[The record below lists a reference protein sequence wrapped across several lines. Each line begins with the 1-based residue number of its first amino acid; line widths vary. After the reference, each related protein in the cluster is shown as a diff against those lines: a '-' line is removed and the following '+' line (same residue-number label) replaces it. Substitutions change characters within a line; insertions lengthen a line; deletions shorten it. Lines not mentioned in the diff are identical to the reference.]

1 MKKVP
6 WTVGRQLGAAFGV
19 IVVLVLLLALTA
31 WSRIAAMNRDFDALV
46 DQTLPALTALSD
58 VNDRLQVVR
67 TAELSHLAA
76 LTMPAKDREEASVKA
91 TVKSLDEALVRYR
104 AAAANLSDEN
114 SNAAL
119 AAAISQFHAAR
130 STFLQMS
137 NSAAGAES
145 ERAVEA
151 SDYFTGPSQQAY
163 KGAYDAVQTQ
173 WKMHLDQADAAKA
186 AGRVSAVKAN
196 TMLLAVTVV
205 CAGLSV
211 MLAVFITR
219 ALLRQLGGQPAYVAQ
234 LARTIADANLASPVA
249 VRSGDTDSVVAAMAR
264 MQESLTRIVH
274 AVRQGADSVAI
285 ASAEIAQGNHDLS
298 SRTEHQASA
307 LEETASSMEDLNAK
321 VRQNALS
328 AGHANQ
334 LALNASTVAVQGG
347 NVVSQVVQTM
357 KGINEASRK
366 IEDIIQV
373 IDGIAFQTNILA
385 LNAAVEAA
393 RAGEQGRGFAV
404 VASEVRSLAGRS
416 AEAAKEIKQL
426 IGTSVQ
432 RVEQGCA
439 LVDQAGHT
447 MTEVVAAIRKV
458 TDIVGEISTA
468 SSDQSAGVSQIG
480 EAVNEM
486 DQVTQ
491 QNAALVE
498 EMAAAASSLQSQ
510 ASALVRVV
518 AVFQTAG
525 ESGDTSDAVLSLS
538 KQELLAQEA

>member
-1 MKKVP
+1 MHTSSF
-6 WTVGRQLGAAFGV
+6 WTVGRQLGAAFAATVALG
-19 IVVLVLLLALTA
+19 LMLALTG
-31 WSRIAAMNRDFDALV
+31 WSRIAAINDDLQTLV
-46 DQTLPALTALSD
+46 DQTLPTLTALSE

-76 LTMPAKDREEASVKA
+76 LTMPAKDREETAVKA
-91 TVKSLDEALVRYR
+91 AVKALDTALQRYTATGGAHDQ
-104 AAAANLSDEN
+104 AAEMKGLTD
-114 SNAAL
+114 AL
-119 AAAISQFHAAR
+119 AKFNASR

-151 SDYFTGPSQQAY
+151 SDYFSGPSQQAY
-163 KGAYDAVQTQ
+163 QGAYDAVQKL
-173 WKMHLDQADAAKA
+173 WAAHVAQAEAAKDM
-186 AGRVSAVKAN
+186 GRASVLRAN
-196 TMLLAVTVV
+196 LMLLSVSGMAVLVSVV
-205 CAGLSV
+205 LG
-211 MLAVFITR
+211 VFITR
-219 ALLRQLGGQPAYVAQ
+219 RLLRELGGQPAYVAQ
-234 LARTIADANLASPVA
+234 LARAIADANLATPIA
-249 VRSGDTDSVVAAMAR
+249 VRSGDTTSVVAAMAR
-264 MQESLTRIVH
+264 MQASLTRIVH
-274 AVRQGADSVAI
+274 AVRHGADGVAN
-285 ASAEIAQGNHDLS
+285 ASSEIAQGNHDLS

-334 LALNASTVAVQGG
+334 LALDASAVAVQGG
-347 NVVSQVVQTM
+347 DVVGQVVQTM

-366 IEDIIQV
+366 IADIISV

-432 RVEQGCA
+432 RVEQGTA
-439 LVDQAGHT
+439 LVDRAGST
-447 MTEVVAAIRKV
+447 MAEVVGAIRKV
-458 TDIVGEISTA
+458 TDIVGEISAA

-498 EMAAAASSLQSQ
+498 QMAAAASGLKSQ
-510 ASALVRVV
+510 AAELVRVV
-518 AVFQTAG
+518 AVFQT
-525 ESGDTSDAVLSLS
+525 DAHSLPN
-538 KQELLAQEA
+538 QELLAHTP